1 MPLYHGKLMTDEE
14 LMMKIRIHPKG
25 ILTIE
30 LNEYVQKRLHF
41 ALGRFSARIDS
52 VIIRISGYTEPHG
65 NISKECRICIP
76 LGRLN
81 MVNVAYADQDIHT
94 AIDRATG
101 RAVRAVAR
109 RLEQERAVYNITS
122 SKLRK
127 EDLP

>member
-1 MPLYHGKLMTDEE
+1 MTDDE

-52 VIIRISGYTEPHG
+52 AIVRISGCTEPLG
-65 NISKECRICIP
+65 TISKECRIFIS

-81 MVNVAYADQDIHT
+81 MVNVAYADPDIHT
-94 AIDRATG
+94 AIDRAAG
-101 RAVRAVAR
+101 RASRAVAR
-109 RLEQERAVYNITS
+109 RLEQERSAMT
-122 SKLRK
+122 LRQANLARRNCH
-127 EDLP
+127 ENEQ